1 MKKYYLVD
9 QRNGDIFTDIIPK
22 RNAADAII
30 WAKAEWDVLS
40 DYDKKQRQAYYVAL
54 GEEDED
60 LGYDFEEE
68 EFIADIMKENIGLHY
83 WLDLS
88 LPNGDFILYTQGD
101 DNIIEEGNLQTIGA
115 DGDDWQNVLDEH
127 FEEYLGI
134 LPNEWEI
141 G

>member
-9 QRNGDIFTDIIPK
+9 QKNGDIFTDIIPK
-22 RNAADAII
+22 QNAVDAII
-30 WAKAEWDVLS
+30 WAKAEWDALS
-40 DYDKKQRQAYYVAL
+40 DYDKKQRQACYVAL

-68 EFIADIMKENIGLHY
+68 EFIADIMKANIQIHY
-83 WLDLS
+83 WLDMS
-88 LPNGDFILYTQGD
+88 PDGGYTLYTVGD

-127 FEEYLGI
+127 FEEHLGI

>member
-127 FEEYLGI
+127 FEGYLGI

>member
-9 QRNGDIFTDIIPK
+9 QKNGDIFTDIIPEQ
-22 RNAADAII
+22 NAADAII
-30 WAKAEWDVLS
+30 WAKAEWDAMS

-68 EFIADIMKENIGLHY
+68 EFIADIMKASVQVRY
-83 WLDLS
+83 WLDMTISNGGYILS
-88 LPNGDFILYTQGD
+88 TVGDN
-101 DNIIEEGNLQTIGA
+101 NIIEANIIPSTV
-115 DGDDWQNVLDEH
+115 DGDWQDALDRY
-127 FEEYLGI
+127 FESKYGI
-134 LPNEWEI
+134 LPSEWEI

>member
-9 QRNGDIFTDIIPK
+9 QKNGDIFTDIIPK

-30 WAKAEWDVLS
+30 WAKAEWDAMS

-101 DNIIEEGNLQTIGA
+101 DNIIEAGNLQAIGA

-127 FEEYLGI
+127 FEEHLGI